1 MMLSYNSVKCV
12 TVITVVLESISK
24 FFRLVLNG
32 VYIEGNVLVASLV
45 EKMRLLLQEAK
56 WCRRYN
62 GPGYD
67 KRYLMVILI
76 KYLYHVAS
84 AKYDYLSA
92 FLENLKHFFQ
102 YWRIYGGW
110 KQQM

>member
-56 WCRRYN
+56 
-62 GPGYD
+62 
-67 KRYLMVILI
+67 
-76 KYLYHVAS
+76 
-84 AKYDYLSA
+84 
-92 FLENLKHFFQ
+92 
-102 YWRIYGGW
+102 
-110 KQQM
+110 